1 MERRWR
7 APLTWDNAAPRTDLF
22 SPDPGLEDAGAV
34 DPIEEASEWTGLP
47 RTGSP
52 SSEDTAT
59 GMAVSDLLDE
69 LLMLR
74 LLLLQLLLLLLQAP
88 GTRRYWAA
96 SGCSG
101 CWAFSDSGSM
111 KETEIRRLSGSI
123 CKCWNSGNGPV
134 TSLPLSTSIRI
145 GDGEGLFQ
153 RRIDPLLFGTTGSGG
168 ARWF

>member
-69 LLMLR
+69 LLMLTDADDAIDADV
-74 LLLLQLLLLLLQAP
+74 LLGLDA
-88 GTRRYWAA
+88 
-96 SGCSG
+96 
-101 CWAFSDSGSM
+101 
-111 KETEIRRLSGSI
+111 E
-123 CKCWNSGNGPV
+123 
-134 TSLPLSTSIRI
+134 
-145 GDGEGLFQ
+145 GEAL
-153 RRIDPLLFGTTGSGG
+153 
-168 ARWF
+168 